1 MKVVLLS
8 GSPRR
13 EGNTVLALKEVIKGI
28 ESMGVETE
36 LLTLAGKDIRGCIA
50 CNACIKLGRC
60 VFDDGLNDM
69 VEKIRSAEGFIIGS
83 PVYFGTARGDV
94 MNFLQ
99 RLGMQHKKNGNFL
112 DGKIGGPVAVARR
125 GGHTASLQEMQM
137 FFQICNMTVP
147 GSVYWNMAFG
157 LQEGDVLN
165 DEEGM
170 NTLFTFGKNVGTLV
184 QKIYG

>member
-28 ESMGVETE
+28 ESEGVETE
-36 LLTLAGKDIRGCIA
+36 LLTLAGKDIRACIA
-50 CNACIKLGRC
+50 CNACIKLGHC
-60 VFDDGLNDM
+60 VLDDGLNDM
-69 VEKIRSAEGFIIGS
+69 VEKIKTADGFIIGS

-112 DGKIGGPVAVARR
+112 DGKIGGPIAVARR

-147 GSVYWNMAFG
+147 GSIYWNMAFG

-165 DEEGM
+165 DAEGLK
-170 NTLFTFGKNVGTLV
+170 TLFTFGKNVGALI
-184 QKIYG
+184 KKNNG